1 VYHSNSLRKT
11 LACAL
16 FGLLLCGC
24 GRRDLP
30 ELVPVSGRVQF
41 AGGPPPA
48 AGVIHFLPLDVAEGL
63 PRRPG
68 MGAFGSDGAFTAI
81 SFNGAKGLVP
91 GRYRV
96 RIECLAREPAPVPGD
111 YEKASY
117 VPANYQPPELVVER
131 DGPSLDDLIYNVP
144 KK

>member
-1 VYHSNSLRKT
+1 VCVL
-11 LACAL
+11 L
-16 FGLLLCGC
+16 GLLFSGC

-30 ELVPVSGRVQF
+30 ETVPVSGRVQF

-48 AGVIHFLPLDVAEGL
+48 AGVIHFLPLDTAGGL

-68 MGAFGSDGAFTAI
+68 MAAFGTDGSFTAI
-81 SFNGAKGLVP
+81 SFNGARGLVP

-96 RIECLAREPAPVPGD
+96 RIECLAREPAPAPGE

-117 VPANYQPPELVVER
+117 VPADYQPPELVVER
-131 DGPSLDDLIYNVP
+131 GGPPVDHLVYDVP